1 MTQQWRIRVHGV
13 VRRQPDVEQLVRV
26 VFLLAEELQRQ
37 DASVAPRESDEAR
50 PQPFQV
56 EEADGS

>member
-1 MTQQWRIRVHGV
+1 MTQQWRVRVHGV

-37 DASVAPRESDEAR
+37 DVSAVPHDNDGAR

-56 EEADGS
+56 EEVDGS